1 MTTYKRH
8 PFSPGPVPVDLSSFF
23 VGQPVVHEDFGLGE
37 ILHLE
42 DGVASVLFDSGTRM
56 IDLRARKLLP
66 VENPDGFVF
75 RSVRYRKRPDVD
87 ELEVV
92 SRATKYVTEVDIPG
106 ILGLVSR
113 EFPVTRICEY
123 AFAYID
129 NLRSV
134 SIPPT
139 LVDIAPDAFEGSMG
153 IAQVRRVSSG
163 AETATLVQDAS
174 GFWGVLA
181 NPAKKQAAIPR
192 DYEQIRFYAARLTAK
207 QKMPTY
213 YFLVQQDGLWGVLNK
228 MGREQAPCIYDT
240 LDPNEVDGLFIGFS
254 FRRGDA
260 TGKIDGKGE
269 IINHD
274 YYGLQ

>member
-8 PFSPGPVPVDLSSFF
+8 PFSPGPVPGDLSSFF

-37 ILHLE
+37 ILQLE
-42 DGVASVLFDSGTRM
+42 EGVASVLFDSGTRM

-66 VENPDGFVF
+66 VEHPDGFVF
-75 RSVRYRKRPDVD
+75 RSLRYRKRPDAD

-92 SRATKYVTEVDIPG
+92 SRASKYVTEVDIPG
-106 ILGLVSR
+106 ILALASR
-113 EFPVTRICEY
+113 EYPVTRICEH
-123 AFAYID
+123 AFAFME

-163 AETATLVQDAS
+163 FEIATLVQDTG

-192 DYEQIRFYAARLTAK
+192 DYEQILFYAARLTAK

-213 YFLVQQDGLWGVLNK
+213 YFLVQQDGLWGLLNK
-228 MGREQAPCIYDT
+228 TGRVQAPCEYDA
-240 LDPNEVDGLFIGFS
+240 LEPKEANGLFIGFS
-254 FRRGDA
+254 FRRGNV
-260 TGKIDGKGE
+260 TGMIDGKGAE
-269 IINHD
+269 
-274 YYGLQ
+274 L

>member
-37 ILHLE
+37 ILQLE
-42 DGVASVLFDSGTRM
+42 EGVASVLFDSGTRM

-66 VENPDGFVF
+66 VEHPDGFVF

-92 SRATKYVTEVDIPG
+92 SRATKFVTEVDIPG
-106 ILGLVSR
+106 ILALASR
-113 EFPVTRICEY
+113 EFPVTRICEH

-213 YFLVQQDGLWGVLNK
+213 YFLVQQGGLWGLLSK
-228 MGREQAPCIYDT
+228 TGRVQVACIYDT
-240 LDPNEVDGLFIGFS
+240 LKPVETGGF
-254 FRRGDA
+254 FKGFAFCQGDS
-260 TGKIDGKGE
+260 TGMIDGRGE
-269 IINHD
+269 IIKNE
-274 YYGLQ
+274 